1 MQMLVSKVHAEV
13 ARRVAEKEGGTVT
26 PTKYDQAVA

>member
-1 MQMLVSKVHAEV
+1 MRTLVSKVHAEV
-13 ARRVAEKEGGTVT
+13 ARRIAEKEGVTVT